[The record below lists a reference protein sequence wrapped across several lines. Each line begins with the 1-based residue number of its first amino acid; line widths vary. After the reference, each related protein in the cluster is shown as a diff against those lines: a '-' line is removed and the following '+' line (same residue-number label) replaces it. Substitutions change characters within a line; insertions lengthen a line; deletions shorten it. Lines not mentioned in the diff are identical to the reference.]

1 MMVVVFAGPTISAT
15 DVRALLPAQVHAPV
29 AQGDVYRAV
38 CAGARMIGII
48 DGYFDRV
55 PSVWH
60 KEIVWALSRG
70 VAVYGSSSMGALRAA
85 ELAEYG
91 MVGVGAVFQAFST
104 GALEDDD
111 EVAVAHGAADSGYRP
126 LSEAMVNVR
135 ATLAS
140 ALAAR
145 VISVHTN
152 DALLSIAKAAYYVD
166 RNYRLILRRGHEEGL
181 DEVELSRLARWLK
194 TGLINQKRDDAL
206 AMLERMRDSLST
218 NALPTAKAIRFE
230 RTDAWDVVV
239 REWDRGLANDS
250 SRGAP
255 SPRSP
260 EGTPQPDLQAL
271 LHEEIRL
278 FTPYALIRALDKEE
292 ALRRCVAPSDAPRR
306 ALAWYFEQ
314 RLQSSVPEEL
324 DSFARELGLT
334 DGATLQRAILR
345 EYLYATKLGLREQ

>member
-1 MMVVVFAGPTISAT
+1 
-15 DVRALLPAQVHAPV
+15 
-29 AQGDVYRAV
+29 
-38 CAGARMIGII
+38 
-48 DGYFDRV
+48 
-55 PSVWH
+55 
-60 KEIVWALSRG
+60 
-70 VAVYGSSSMGALRAA
+70 
-85 ELAEYG
+85 
-91 MVGVGAVFQAFST
+91 
-104 GALEDDD
+104 
-111 EVAVAHGAADSGYRP
+111 
-126 LSEAMVNVR
+126 
-135 ATLAS
+135 
-140 ALAAR
+140 
-145 VISVHTN
+145 
-152 DALLSIAKAAYYVD
+152 
-166 RNYRLILRRGHEEGL
+166 
-181 DEVELSRLARWLK
+181 
-194 TGLINQKRDDAL
+194 
-206 AMLERMRDSLST
+206 MLERMRDSLST

-345 EYLYATKLGLREQ
+345 EYLYVTKLGLREQ